1 MQCTALVL
9 AESAG
14 ALGIKIAVGNQR
26 AVAGNAQLTAVGVAG
41 HDQLRAVF
49 SHRVQHPQVG
59 RVRDG
64 EGEISTGVEG
74 AGDIV
79 VVVSTDMR
87 VIHAANIDLA
97 AVDLEARLRVR
108 QIEPTAGGEAG
119 HQVLPRQH
127 WSVRLQARWALQV
140 ARGVDGLGGVV
151 VVTAQHKRTGD
162 VEQRL
167 KRVDDFGDCV
177 LVRKEIAGGDH
188 RVGLQLAQTGNPFL
202 LLRLPRDE
210 VQVRKVQHAQI
221 GLLRGKNSD
230 ACSAQGESFRFP
242 ACVDQGTEAE
252 RDGGGQEPPAGVHLT
267 MMARPWSVVGG
278 KMRTMAEL
286 KDNLQA
292 DLTASIKARD
302 EVTSATIRMVLAAI
316 TTEEVSGK
324 EARELTDDDVITV
337 LGREAKKRREAA
349 EAYDDAGRSELAD
362 KERAELTVIE
372 AYLPEQMSEEEV
384 RAIVD
389 SAVAEV
395 AASGAE
401 GGKAMGAVMKIVQ
414 PKVKG
419 KADGSAVAALVKSA
433 LGM

>member
-1 MQCTALVL
+1 
-9 AESAG
+9 
-14 ALGIKIAVGNQR
+14 
-26 AVAGNAQLTAVGVAG
+26 
-41 HDQLRAVF
+41 
-49 SHRVQHPQVG
+49 
-59 RVRDG
+59 
-64 EGEISTGVEG
+64 
-74 AGDIV
+74 
-79 VVVSTDMR
+79 
-87 VIHAANIDLA
+87 
-97 AVDLEARLRVR
+97 
-108 QIEPTAGGEAG
+108 
-119 HQVLPRQH
+119 
-127 WSVRLQARWALQV
+127 
-140 ARGVDGLGGVV
+140 
-151 VVTAQHKRTGD
+151 
-162 VEQRL
+162 
-167 KRVDDFGDCV
+167 
-177 LVRKEIAGGDH
+177 
-188 RVGLQLAQTGNPFL
+188 
-202 LLRLPRDE
+202 
-210 VQVRKVQHAQI
+210 
-221 GLLRGKNSD
+221 
-230 ACSAQGESFRFP
+230 
-242 ACVDQGTEAE
+242 
-252 RDGGGQEPPAGVHLT
+252 

-372 AYLPEQMSEEEV
+372 AYLPEQMSEDEV

-389 SAVAEV
+389 AAVAEV

-414 PKVKG
+414 PKVRG